1 MTKIVFDAQLLQ
13 TMSLF
18 EKITRAKVRDC
29 ITSDSSLVFVVFPNE
44 LGRAIGAKAKNVH
57 TLANLLKKKVRIVEY
72 SEDCKSFIKNLL
84 YPVLVKNIVIEKDTV
99 TLTAPDLKSR
109 GVLIGRNA
117 ANLRATEA
125 IVQRYFP
132 IKEIRVD

>member
-1 MTKIVFDAQLLQ
+1 MAKIVFDAQLLQ

-18 EKITRAKVRDC
+18 EKVTRAKVRDC
-29 ITSDSSLVFVVFPNE
+29 ISSDESFVFVVFPNE
-44 LGRAIGAKAKNVH
+44 LGMAIGAKAKNVH

-84 YPVLVKNIVIEKDTV
+84 YPVLVKNIVIETDMV
-99 TLTAPDLKSR
+99 TITALDLKSR

-132 IKEIRVD
+132 VKEIRVN